1 MSSKISGFDEVK
13 VTKEKTL
20 VQCDIDDTVL
30 HYPNWEDSCRPI
42 LIEMGYHL
50 SSEEFEKELQSLKTI
65 FKVIRDPEHTD
76 FNGFVSLL
84 DKLKDKNGKLMFLT
98 AKTTNFEKITKQ
110 HLNKIGLNSDFVT
123 EIMTIS
129 E

>member
-1 MSSKISGFDEVK
+1 
-13 VTKEKTL
+13 
-20 VQCDIDDTVL
+20 
-30 HYPNWEDSCRPI
+30 
-42 LIEMGYHL
+42 MGYHL

-84 DKLKDKNGKLMFLT
+84 DKLKDKNRKLMFLT